1 MFSSSLVRK
10 EMRKALLERYEMRQI
25 HLSQAGVAN
34 GSIVVIYMNSQSFQF
49 TNQKTM
55 ERKSFYRT
63 PRLSVS
69 DFAILSLS
77 LSLDMM
83 MFSSTTVVIRSY
95 VHDDVK
101 CKKKHRERAQRCVSI
116 DQCET
121 SKYTRNNELPQ
132 MERAS

>member
-1 MFSSSLVRK
+1 
-10 EMRKALLERYEMRQI
+10 MRKLFTYRAKEGERERYRYEMRQI

-55 ERKSFYRT
+55 EEKSFYRT

-77 LSLDMM
+77 LSL
-83 MFSSTTVVIRSY
+83 TLY
-95 VHDDVK
+95 L
-101 CKKKHRERAQRCVSI
+101 SI
-116 DQCET
+116 
-121 SKYTRNNELPQ
+121 
-132 MERAS
+132 